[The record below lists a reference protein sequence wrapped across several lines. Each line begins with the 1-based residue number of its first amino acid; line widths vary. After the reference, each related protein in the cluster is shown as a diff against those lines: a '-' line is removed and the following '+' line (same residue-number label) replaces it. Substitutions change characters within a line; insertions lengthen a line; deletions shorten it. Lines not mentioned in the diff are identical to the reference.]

1 MSSDLTHN
9 QYELSSGVSMHVAE
23 QGQGLPVIMCHGFP
37 ELWYSWREQ
46 MAPVAAAGFRAMAPD
61 QRGYG
66 DTSCPP
72 EIEDYSQEKIC
83 GDLIALLDAI
93 DAPKAIFVGH
103 DWGGAVVWNMALHHP
118 DRVHAVAGVNTPFS
132 PHPPVDPQAAM
143 EADPGRF
150 DYQLYFQDVG
160 QAEAEFEADVER
172 SFKLMFRSSRPE
184 DAIPGRTGTAGVRE
198 RGGLFVGTPQEISKS
213 DMLAQ
218 EELDYF
224 AEKFRKTGFR
234 GGLNWYRNH
243 RRNWEWGKATAG
255 TKLQMPALMVTAAND
270 AILLPEMTKGMED
283 WIPNL
288 TRGHIENCAHWTQQ
302 EQPEELNRILVDWL
316 SGLPKD

>member
-1 MSSDLTHN
+1 MPSDLTHN
-9 QYELSSGVSMHVAE
+9 QYELNTGISMHVAE
-23 QGQGLPVIMCHGFP
+23 QGAGIPVIMCHGFP

-46 MAPVAAAGFRAMAPD
+46 MAPVAAAGFHAMAPD

-72 EIEDYSQEKIC
+72 EVEDYTQEKIC
-83 GDLIALLDAI
+83 GDLVSLLDAI
-93 DAPKAIFVGH
+93 GAPKGVFVGH

-160 QAEAEFEADVER
+160 KAEAEFEADVER

-184 DAIPGRTGTAGVRE
+184 DAIHDLLDRDG
-198 RGGLFVGTPQEISKS
+198 
-213 DMLAQ
+213 AQ
-218 EELDYF
+218 
-224 AEKFRKTGFR
+224 
-234 GGLNWYRNH
+234 
-243 RRNWEWGKATAG
+243 RRLEA
-255 TKLQMPALMVTAAND
+255 
-270 AILLPEMTKGMED
+270 
-283 WIPNL
+283 
-288 TRGHIENCAHWTQQ
+288 
-302 EQPEELNRILVDWL
+302 
-316 SGLPKD
+316 GLPDHGVAGDGR